1 MQIYKSS
8 SITTHEV
15 EKFAKWMNR
24 SPGTKK
30 QFKIR
35 RIKLLRRSKRWF
47 VIHWWPCSAISNL
60 NFYISMRPTRKFPFK
75 CDNYLDPIAASFIK
89 KVATFVFS
97 FTSCYTRLQL
107 EEAKHEKISAE
118 DKLAT
123 TLYKLKVLIY
133 RQNNWNRCSLRSRTD
148 LRFYYLWQWP
158 AWKYSIYAQKW
169 KTSMLAIAQNPFPLA
184 MTYLPM
190 K

>member
-1 MQIYKSS
+1 
-8 SITTHEV
+8 
-15 EKFAKWMNR
+15 MNR

-35 RIKLLRRSKRWF
+35 RIKLSRRSKRWF
-47 VIHWWPCSAISNL
+47 VIHSWPCSAISNL
-60 NFYISMRPTRKFPFK
+60 NIYIHVAYKEVPLLTV
-75 CDNYLDPIAASFIK
+75 DIHLDPIAASFIK
-89 KVATFVFS
+89 KLPLLFLS
-97 FTSCYTRLQL
+97 FTFDYTCLQL

-123 TLYKLKVLIY
+123 TLYKLKVLIF
-133 RQNNWNRCSLRSRTD
+133 RQNNWNRCSLRNRTD
-148 LRFYYLWQWP
+148 LRFYYFWQWP

-169 KTSMLAIAQNPFPLA
+169 KTSMLATAQNSFPLA
-184 MTYLPM
+184 IMRLPM

>member
-1 MQIYKSS
+1 
-8 SITTHEV
+8 
-15 EKFAKWMNR
+15 MNR

-89 KVATFVFS
+89 KLPLSFFLLPPVTLACSWRRPNMRRSQQKISWQPRSTNWRFS
-97 FTSCYTRLQL
+97 FF
-107 EEAKHEKISAE
+107 
-118 DKLAT
+118 
-123 TLYKLKVLIY
+123 
-133 RQNNWNRCSLRSRTD
+133 RQNNWNRCSLRNRTE
-148 LRFYYLWQWP
+148 LRFYYFWQWP